1 MKSWNDINVSKK
13 NMTDN
18 LKISFFNQD
27 YQNIQIYICE
37 FIVNKQSDLLITFPE
52 LALTGYPPEDLLYQP
67 DWPNKIKESLNKI
80 QEILPNVTVY

>member
-37 FIVNKQSDLLITFPE
+37 FIVNKQ
-52 LALTGYPPEDLLYQP
+52 
-67 DWPNKIKESLNKI
+67 
-80 QEILPNVTVY
+80 